1 MGRFA
6 KQTEEVWKLRNDK
19 SKDITAKLG
28 SLEAWKLRNDFNDIK
43 AKQKKIKNMKKLLKN
58 KFAVLGLSLIMLL
71 VITAIFAPV
80 IAPYTQ
86 SEQNLYE
93 RLLPPSQQHLFGTD
107 DLGRDVFSRM
117 LYGSRISLAVGFI
130 AVLIILIIGTFLGI
144 IAGYFGG
151 KIDSVIMRFTDI
163 VLCFPTFFL
172 ILLII
177 AFLEPNIFNV
187 MIVIGLT
194 SWPGLARLVRA
205 EVLSLKEREFI
216 LVAKM
221 MGLGNIRIFCV
232 HILPNIVSPLM
243 VYSSLAI
250 GGAILTESAL
260 SFLGLGVQPPMSSWG
275 QILTSGKD
283 YIYIAWW
290 LSVFPGIAILLTV
303 LSFNLVGEAV
313 RDVFDPKEEYVK
325 Q

>member
-1 MGRFA
+1 M
-6 KQTEEVWKLRNDK
+6 ENN
-19 SKDITAKLG
+19 I
-28 SLEAWKLRNDFNDIK
+28 
-43 AKQKKIKNMKKLLKN
+43 KKLLRN
-58 KFAVLGLSLIMLL
+58 KFAVAGLLIIFLL
-71 VITAIFAPV
+71 ITAAVFAPL
-80 IAPYTQ
+80 ISPYAP
-86 SEQNLYE
+86 SEQNLSE
-93 RLLPPSQQHLFGTD
+93 RLMKPSMTHFFGTD
-107 DLGRDVFSRM
+107 DLGRDIFSRM
-117 LYGSRISLAVGFI
+117 IYGARISLTVGFI
-130 AVLIILIIGTFLGI
+130 SVVIILIIGTFLGI
-144 IAGYFGG
+144 VSGFYGG
-151 KIDSVIMRFTDI
+151 KIDYAIMRFTDI

-172 ILLII
+172 ILLVI
-177 AFLEPNIFNV
+177 AFLEPDIYNV

-221 MGLGNIRIFCV
+221 MALSNIKIFTV
-232 HILPNIVSPLM
+232 HILPNIISPIM

-250 GGAILTESAL
+250 GGAILTESSL
-260 SFLGLGVQPPMSSWG
+260 SFLGLGVQPPMPSWG

-303 LSFNLVGEAV
+303 LSFNLLGEAV
-313 RDVFDPKEEYVK
+313 RDVFDPKENYIEK

>member
-1 MGRFA
+1 MM
-6 KQTEEVWKLRNDK
+6 
-19 SKDITAKLG
+19 KDNI
-28 SLEAWKLRNDFNDIK
+28 
-43 AKQKKIKNMKKLLKN
+43 KKLLKN
-58 KFAVLGLSLIMLL
+58 KFAVIGMFIIFLLIT
-71 VITAIFAPV
+71 TAVLAPV
-80 IAPYTQ
+80 ISPYTP
-86 SEQNLYE
+86 SEQNLSE
-93 RLLPPSQQHLFGTD
+93 RLLKPSAAHFFGTD
-107 DLGRDVFSRM
+107 DLGRDIFSRM
-117 LYGSRISLAVGFI
+117 IYGSRISLSVGFI
-130 AVLIILIIGTFLGI
+130 SVVIILFIGTFLGI
-144 IAGYFGG
+144 ISGFYGG
-151 KIDSVIMRFTDI
+151 KIDYAIMRFTDI

-177 AFLEPNIFNV
+177 AFLEPNIYNV

-221 MGLGNIRIFCV
+221 MALSNIKIFTV
-232 HILPNIVSPLM
+232 HILPNIISPIM

-250 GGAILTESAL
+250 GGAILTESSL
-260 SFLGLGVQPPMSSWG
+260 SFLGLGVQPPVPSWG

-303 LSFNLVGEAV
+303 LSFNLLGEAI
-313 RDVFDPKEEYVK
+313 RDVFDPKENFIEK

>member
-1 MGRFA
+1 M
-6 KQTEEVWKLRNDK
+6 
-19 SKDITAKLG
+19 
-28 SLEAWKLRNDFNDIK
+28 
-43 AKQKKIKNMKKLLKN
+43 NMKKLLKN

-221 MGLGNIRIFCV
+221 MGLGTIRIFCV